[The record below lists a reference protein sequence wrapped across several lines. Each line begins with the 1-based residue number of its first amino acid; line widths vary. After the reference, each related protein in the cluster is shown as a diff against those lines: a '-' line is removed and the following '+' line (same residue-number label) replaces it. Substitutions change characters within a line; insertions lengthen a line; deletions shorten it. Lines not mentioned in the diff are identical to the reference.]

1 MTCFCELS
9 HYAQMAV
16 IIITWLGVL
25 AQLVLPLYR
34 FFHRRSVIHT
44 VLDGFLLYGLLVLLC
59 FLVRYNQHVTQSDFH
74 LPVPALICILVAAF
88 AYSVISLIAEMR
100 RSKREINEWSV
111 KEAIDDLPVGLL
123 FADADGH
130 IILINRKMAELSH
143 LLIDRLPRT
152 LSDMTDA
159 LSSPPS
165 ESQVEAMTDVAGCY
179 RFRDD
184 RTWEDRI
191 YRFCRSELDGEGLSG
206 YVQLAAHDETELY
219 EGNVRLRENNEE
231 LKKVNLRLQK
241 MYARMEDEVR
251 EKESLTLKVWL
262 HDTLGS
268 SLLTIQDV
276 KNSSSTETKQKLKDL
291 QEAVGMLSASRSTAK
306 GTFEEAQQKAKQLG
320 VKVELSG
327 YVPPDTTAE
336 QLITAAVRECVT
348 NCIRHAKGDRVNV
361 KITEKVGLLRVQIT
375 NNGEVPKDKITEG
388 SGLSSLRRSVEASGG
403 DMKISHRPAFALTL
417 YLPRKEEDN
426 L

>member
-9 HYAQMAV
+9 HYAQMV
-16 IIITWLGVL
+16 LIVLTWLGVL

-34 FFHRRSVIHT
+34 FSHRRSVLHT
-44 VLDGFLLYGLLVLLC
+44 VLDGVLLYGLLMLLC
-59 FLVRYNQHVTQSDFH
+59 FLVRYNQHVSKSDFH
-74 LPVPALICILVAAF
+74 LPVPALIGILVAAF
-88 AYSVISLIAEMR
+88 AYSGISLFREMR

-159 LSSPPS
+159 LASPPS
-165 ESQVEAMTDVAGCY
+165 ESQAEAMTDVADCY
-179 RFRDD
+179 RFRD
-184 RTWEDRI
+184 DRI

-206 YVQLAAHDETELY
+206 YVQLAAHDETEIY

-231 LKKVNLRLQK
+231 LKKVNLRLRK

-276 KNSSSTETKQKLKDL
+276 KNSSSTETKRKLKDL

-306 GTFEEAQQKAKQLG
+306 GTFEEAQMKAKQLG
-320 VKVELSG
+320 VKVTLDG
-327 YVPPDTTAE
+327 YIPPDTTAE

-348 NCIRHAKGDRVNV
+348 NCIRHAKGNRVNV
-361 KITEKVGLLRVQIT
+361 KITEKIGILRVQIT
-375 NNGEVPKDKITEG
+375 NNGEVPKEQITEG

-403 DMKISHRPAFALTL
+403 DMQISHRPAFALTL
-417 YLPRKEEDN
+417 YLPRAEENN

>member
-9 HYAQMAV
+9 HSAQMAL
-16 IIITWLGVL
+16 IILTWLGVL
-25 AQLVLPLYR
+25 TQLVLPLYR
-34 FFHRRSVIHT
+34 FSHRRSVLHT
-44 VLDGFLLYGLLVLLC
+44 ALDGGLLYGLLVLLC
-59 FLVRYNQHVTQSDFH
+59 FLVRYNRYVPQSDLH
-74 LPVPALICILVAAF
+74 LPVPALIGILAAAF
-88 AYSVISLIAEMR
+88 AYSGISLFREMR

-143 LLIDRLPRT
+143 LLIKRLPRT

-159 LSSPPS
+159 LASPPP
-165 ESQVEAMTDVAGCY
+165 ESRVEAMTDVADCY
-179 RFRDD
+179 RFRDG
-184 RTWEDRI
+184 RI
-191 YRFCRSELDGEGLSG
+191 YRFRGSELDGEGLHG
-206 YVQLAAHDETELY
+206 YVQLDAHDETELY
-219 EGNVRLRENNEE
+219 EGNIRLREKNEE

-251 EKESLTLKVWL
+251 EKEILHLKVWL

-306 GTFEEAQQKAKQLG
+306 GTFEEAQQKAEQLG
-320 VKVELSG
+320 VKVTLDG
-327 YVPPDTTAE
+327 YIPPDTAAE

-403 DMKISHRPAFALTL
+403 DMTISHRPAFALTL
-417 YLPRKEEDN
+417 FFPRKEEDN

>member
-152 LSDMTDA
+152 LSDMTD
-159 LSSPPS
+159 
-165 ESQVEAMTDVAGCY
+165 VAGCY
-179 RFRDD
+179 RFRDG
-184 RTWEDRI
+184 RI

-320 VKVELSG
+320 VKVTLDG
-327 YVPPDTTAE
+327 YIPPDTTAE

-348 NCIRHAKGDRVNV
+348 NCIRHAKGNRVNV
-361 KITEKVGLLRVQIT
+361 KITEKIGILQVQIT

-403 DMKISHRPAFALTL
+403 DMTISHRPAFALTL

>member
-9 HYAQMAV
+9 HLAQMAL
-16 IIITWLGVL
+16 IILTWLGVL

-34 FFHRRSVIHT
+34 FSHRRSVIRT
-44 VLDGFLLYGLLVLLC
+44 VPDIVLLYGLLMLLC
-59 FLVRYNQHVTQSDFH
+59 FLVRYNQNVPKNNFH

-88 AYSVISLIAEMR
+88 AYSGISFCLELR

-111 KEAIDDLPVGLL
+111 KEAIDDLPAGLL
-123 FADADGH
+123 FADASGR

-143 LLIDRLPRT
+143 ILTDKLPRT
-152 LSDMTDA
+152 LSEMTDA
-159 LSSPPS
+159 LASPPP
-165 ESQVEAMTDVAGCY
+165 ESRVETMTDIADCY
-179 RFRDD
+179 RFGDG
-184 RTWEDRI
+184 RI
-191 YRFCRSELDGEGLSG
+191 YRFCRSEPDGEGLSG
-206 YVQLAAHDETELY
+206 YVQLSAHDETEIY

-231 LKKVNLRLQK
+231 LKKVNLRLRN

-251 EKESLTLKVWL
+251 EKESLKLKVWL
-262 HDTLGS
+262 HDVMGS

-276 KNSSSTETKQKLKDL
+276 KNSSSTETKRKLKDL
-291 QEAVGMLSASRSTAK
+291 KEAVGMLSASRSTVK
-306 GTFEEAQQKAKQLG
+306 GTFEEAQLKAKQLG
-320 VKVELSG
+320 VKVTLDG
-327 YVPPDTTAE
+327 YIPPDTAAE

-348 NCIRHAKGDRVNV
+348 NCIRHAKGDRVSV
-361 KITEKVGLLRVQIT
+361 RITEKIGILRVQIT

-403 DMKISHRPAFALTL
+403 DMIISHSPAFALAL

>member
-9 HYAQMAV
+9 HSAQMAL
-16 IIITWLGVL
+16 IILTWLGVL
-25 AQLVLPLYR
+25 TQLVLPLYR
-34 FFHRRSVIHT
+34 FSHRRSVLHT
-44 VLDGFLLYGLLVLLC
+44 ALDGGLLYGLLVLLC
-59 FLVRYNQHVTQSDFH
+59 FLVRYNRYVPQSDLH
-74 LPVPALICILVAAF
+74 LPVPALIGILAAAF
-88 AYSVISLIAEMR
+88 AYSGISLFREMR

-143 LLIDRLPRT
+143 LLIKRLPRT

-159 LSSPPS
+159 LASPPP
-165 ESQVEAMTDVAGCY
+165 ESRVEAMTDVADCY
-179 RFRDD
+179 RFRDG
-184 RTWEDRI
+184 RI
-191 YRFCRSELDGEGLSG
+191 YRFRGSELDGEGLHG
-206 YVQLAAHDETELY
+206 YVQLDAHDETELY
-219 EGNVRLRENNEE
+219 EGNIRLREKNEE

-251 EKESLTLKVWL
+251 EKESLHLKVWL

-306 GTFEEAQQKAKQLG
+306 GTFEEAQQKAEQLG
-320 VKVELSG
+320 VKVTLDG
-327 YVPPDTTAE
+327 YIPPDTAAE

-348 NCIRHAKGDRVNV
+348 NCIRHAGGDRVHV

-375 NNGEVPKDKITEG
+375 NNGQVPKDKITEG

-403 DMKISHRPAFALTL
+403 DMTISHRPAFALTL
-417 YLPRKEEDN
+417 FFPRKEEDN

>member
-143 LLIDRLPRT
+143 LLIKRLPRT

-159 LSSPPS
+159 LASPPP
-165 ESQVEAMTDVAGCY
+165 ESRVEAMTDVADCY
-179 RFRDD
+179 RFRDG
-184 RTWEDRI
+184 RI
-191 YRFCRSELDGEGLSG
+191 YRFRGSELDGEGLHG
-206 YVQLAAHDETELY
+206 YVQLDAHDETELY
-219 EGNVRLRENNEE
+219 EGNIRLREKNEE

-251 EKESLTLKVWL
+251 EKESLHLKVWL

-306 GTFEEAQQKAKQLG
+306 GTFEEAQQKAEQLG
-320 VKVELSG
+320 VKVTLDG
-327 YVPPDTTAE
+327 YIPSDTAAE

-348 NCIRHAKGDRVNV
+348 NCIRHAGGDRVHV
-361 KITEKVGLLRVQIT
+361 KITEKVGILRVQIT
-375 NNGEVPKDKITEG
+375 NNGQVPKDKITEG

-403 DMKISHRPAFALTL
+403 DMTISHRPAFALTL
-417 YLPRKEEDN
+417 FFPRKEEDN

>member
-1 MTCFCELS
+1 MTCFCTLS
-9 HYAQMAV
+9 HYAQIAL
-16 IIITWLGVL
+16 IILTWLSVL
-25 AQLVLPLYR
+25 AQLVLPVYR

-44 VLDGFLLYGLLVLLC
+44 ILDGILLCGLLFLLC
-59 FLVRYNQHVTQSDFH
+59 FLVRYNQNVPKSDFH
-74 LPVPALICILVAAF
+74 LPVSALIGILVAAF
-88 AYSVISLIAEMR
+88 AYSGISLCLENR

-123 FADADGH
+123 FADNSGH

-143 LLIDRLPRT
+143 LLIKRLPRT

-159 LSSPPS
+159 LASPPP
-165 ESQVEAMTDVAGCY
+165 ESRVEAMTDVADCY
-179 RFRDD
+179 RFRDG
-184 RTWEDRI
+184 RI
-191 YRFCRSELDGEGLSG
+191 YRFGRNELNGEGLFG
-206 YVQLAAHDETELY
+206 YVQIDAHDETEIY
-219 EGNVRLRENNEE
+219 EGNIRLRENNEE

-251 EKESLTLKVWL
+251 EKESLNLKVWL

-276 KNSSSTETKQKLKDL
+276 KNSSSTQTKQKLKDL
-291 QEAVGMLSASRSTAK
+291 KAAVGMLSSSRSTAK
-306 GTFEEAQQKAKQLG
+306 GTFEEAQLKAKQLG
-320 VKVELSG
+320 VKVTVDG
-327 YVPPDTTAE
+327 YIPPDTMAE

-348 NCIRHAKGDRVNV
+348 NCIRHAKGNRVNV
-361 KITEKVGLLRVQIT
+361 KITEEIGILRVQIT
-375 NNGEVPKDKITEG
+375 NNGEVPKEPITEG

-403 DMKISHRPAFALTL
+403 EMKISHCPAFALTL
-417 YLPRKEEDN
+417 YLPRKEEED

>member
-143 LLIDRLPRT
+143 LLINRLPRT

-159 LSSPPS
+159 LASPPP
-165 ESQVEAMTDVAGCY
+165 ESRVEAMTDVADCY
-179 RFRDD
+179 RFRDG
-184 RTWEDRI
+184 RI
-191 YRFCRSELDGEGLSG
+191 YRFRGSELDGEGLHG
-206 YVQLAAHDETELY
+206 YVQLDAHDETELY
-219 EGNVRLRENNEE
+219 EGNIRLREKNEE

-251 EKESLTLKVWL
+251 EKESLHLKVWL

-276 KNSSSTETKQKLKDL
+276 KNSSSTETKQKLQDL

-306 GTFEEAQQKAKQLG
+306 GTFEEAQQKAEQLG
-320 VKVELSG
+320 VKVTLDG
-327 YVPPDTTAE
+327 YIPPDTAAE

-348 NCIRHAKGDRVNV
+348 NCIRHAGGDRVHV

-403 DMKISHRPAFALTL
+403 DMKISHRPAFSLTL

>member
-16 IIITWLGVL
+16 IILTWLGVL
-25 AQLVLPLYR
+25 TQLVLPLYR

-44 VLDGFLLYGLLVLLC
+44 ILDGVLLYGLLMLLC
-59 FLVRYNQHVTQSDFH
+59 FLVRYNQHVPQSDFH
-74 LPVPALICILVAAF
+74 LPVPALICILAAAF
-88 AYSVISLIAEMR
+88 TYSGISLSREMR

-143 LLIDRLPRT
+143 MLIDRLPRT
-152 LSDMTDA
+152 LRDMTDA
-159 LSSPPS
+159 LASPPP
-165 ESQVEAMTDVAGCY
+165 ESHVEVMTDVAGCY
-179 RFRDD
+179 RFRDG
-184 RTWEDRI
+184 RI

-231 LKKVNLRLQK
+231 LRKVNLRLQK

-291 QEAVGMLSASRSTAK
+291 KEAVGMLSASRSTAK

-320 VKVELSG
+320 VKVTLDG
-327 YVPPDTTAE
+327 YIPPDTTAE

>member
-9 HYAQMAV
+9 HYAQMAL
-16 IIITWLGVL
+16 IILTWLCLL
-25 AQLVLPLYR
+25 AQLVLTLYR
-34 FFHRRSVIHT
+34 FLYRRSVLHT
-44 VLDGFLLYGLLVLLC
+44 IQDGVLLYGLLALLC
-59 FLVRYNQHVTQSDFH
+59 FLVRNNQHVPKNDFH
-74 LPVPALICILVAAF
+74 LPVPALIGFLVAAF
-88 AYSVISLIAEMR
+88 AYSVISLIAELAHN
-100 RSKREINEWSV
+100 KLEINEWSV

-143 LLIDRLPRT
+143 LLMKRLPRT
-152 LSDMTDA
+152 LTDMTDA
-159 LSSPPS
+159 LASPSP
-165 ESQVEAMTDVAGCY
+165 ESGVEAMTDVADCY
-179 RFRDD
+179 RFRDGM
-184 RTWEDRI
+184 I
-191 YRFCRSELDGEGLSG
+191 YRFCHGKLDGEGLSG
-206 YVQLAAHDETELY
+206 YVRLDAHDETELY

-231 LKKVNLRLQK
+231 LKRLNLRLRK
-241 MYARMEDEVR
+241 MYERMEDEVR

-276 KNSSSTETKQKLKDL
+276 KNSSSIETRQKLKDL
-291 QEAVGMLSASRSTAK
+291 KDAVGMLSASRSTAK

-320 VKVELSG
+320 VKVTLDG
-327 YVPPDTTAE
+327 YIPPDTVAE

-348 NCIRHAKGDRVNV
+348 NCIRHAGGDRVNV
-361 KITEKVGLLRVQIT
+361 KITEKIGILRVQIT
-375 NNGEVPKDKITEG
+375 NNGAVPKDKIVEG

>member
-130 IILINRKMAELSH
+130 IILINRKMAERSH

-191 YRFCRSELDGEGLSG
+191 YRFCRSELITRRSG
-206 YVQLAAHDETELY
+206 VQ
-219 EGNVRLRENNEE
+219 
-231 LKKVNLRLQK
+231 
-241 MYARMEDEVR
+241 
-251 EKESLTLKVWL
+251 
-262 HDTLGS
+262 
-268 SLLTIQDV
+268 
-276 KNSSSTETKQKLKDL
+276 
-291 QEAVGMLSASRSTAK
+291 
-306 GTFEEAQQKAKQLG
+306 
-320 VKVELSG
+320 
-327 YVPPDTTAE
+327 VPPP
-336 QLITAAVRECVT
+336 QPSKQPFS
-348 NCIRHAKGDRVNV
+348 IRKR
-361 KITEKVGLLRVQIT
+361 L
-375 NNGEVPKDKITEG
+375 
-388 SGLSSLRRSVEASGG
+388 
-403 DMKISHRPAFALTL
+403 FF
-417 YLPRKEEDN
+417 
-426 L
+426 

>member
-9 HYAQMAV
+9 HLAQMAL
-16 IIITWLGVL
+16 IILTWLGVL
-25 AQLVLPLYR
+25 AQLVLPVYR

-44 VLDGFLLYGLLVLLC
+44 ILDGVLLYGLLVLLC
-59 FLVRYNQHVTQSDFH
+59 FLVRYNRHVSQSDFH
-74 LPVPALICILVAAF
+74 LPVPVLIGFLAAAF
-88 AYSVISLIAEMR
+88 AYSGISLCREMR

-159 LSSPPS
+159 LASPPP
-165 ESQVEAMTDVAGCY
+165 ESQAEAMTDVADCY
-179 RFRDD
+179 RFRDG
-184 RTWEDRI
+184 RI
-191 YRFCRSELDGEGLSG
+191 YRFCRSELDSEGLSG
-206 YVQLAAHDETELY
+206 YVQLDAHDETEIY
-219 EGNVRLRENNEE
+219 EGNIRLRENNEE
-231 LKKVNLRLQK
+231 LKQVNLRLQK

-262 HDTLGS
+262 HDTMGS

-291 QEAVGMLSASRSTAK
+291 KEAVGMLSASRSTAK

-320 VKVELSG
+320 VKVTLDG
-327 YVPPDTTAE
+327 YIPPDTMAE

-348 NCIRHAKGDRVNV
+348 NCIRHAKGDRVHV
-361 KITEKVGLLRVQIT
+361 KITEKIGILRVQIT
-375 NNGEVPKDKITEG
+375 NNGQVPKGQITEG

-417 YLPRKEEDN
+417 YLPRKEDN